1 MLSWGLWTCFSHITF
16 ISTKT
21 NWGPVEFDTHTH
33 LRNKALPV
41 NFHVVLSFCCSSGP
55 LLSFFPGGSCAKALL
70 REESIF
76 HSLLGSEH
84 SRAKGLYV
92 HIHLFPHRPTFAYI
106 TSITLDVGK
115 PFCSR
120 PMLDKCPFF
129 LWQMPCPSQWFCTS
143 DTLNTTFSLS

>member
-1 MLSWGLWTCFSHITF
+1 M
-16 ISTKT
+16 
-21 NWGPVEFDTHTH
+21 
-33 LRNKALPV
+33 

-92 HIHLFPHRPTFAYI
+92 HIRLFPHRPTFAYI

-120 PMLDKCPFF
+120 PTLDKCPFF
-129 LWQMPCPSQWFCTS
+129 RWQMPCPSQWFCTS
-143 DTLNTTFSLS
+143 GTLNTTFSLSSLPKIISTVLAHARYKSKQSNYVNINLTHKPPKGAQE